1 MASENAPSAKP
12 DQPSLSLI
20 LLKAIV
26 DEIHKAAHDPA
37 TVHLVA
43 DKLKG
48 CIDQLEKVLIND
60 Q

>member
-43 DKLKG
+43 DKLKRLHRSIG
-48 CIDQLEKVLIND
+48 KGVDP
-60 Q
+60 